1 MSDPLV
7 CRRFFLLFVF
17 SFSFFFASRII
28 IIIIFLLR
36 ERRTD
41 RAITQSDRLTIG
53 MKCLRACTYSP
64 SFVCVWVCLAFVCD
78 ALRRCVFMRTYKNWE
93 CVCVNNFYFS
103 FLRLSFLFFH
113 FWVSVSLYYIV
124 WYREFEMEIKELKR
138 KHFSSVKKSQFFS
151 ILTVPVFLLT
161 HSLWLC
167 HIKSNHIY
175 RS

>member
-28 IIIIFLLR
+28 IIIFFCC
-36 ERRTD
+36 ERDAQTERSHRATDWQLAWNVCVRART
-41 RAITQSDRLTIG
+41 AHTS
-53 MKCLRACTYSP
+53 
-64 SFVCVWVCLAFVCD
+64 CVWVCWAFVCD
-78 ALRRCVFMRTYKNWE
+78 ALRRCVCMRTYKNWE

-103 FLRLSFLFFH
+103 FLLLSFLFFH

-161 HSLWLC
+161 RSLWLC